1 MDGLETNLLLQL
13 LLPFWHIF
21 RDHVSL
27 RGCVIPL
34 KKGPVFSRSQWPLWA
49 LRPRSGPKRFQTSIH
64 WFGKLGLGKGAP
76 TLPLAAAFCWVANQQ
91 NMKKLIESLHFGGF
105 FFDTMLI
112 LHDIAKIFG
121 ECCCC
126 FIEKL
131 VVPHPPKNNSF
142 ASAMSALQQAA
153 IV

>member
-1 MDGLETNLLLQL
+1 MNTLVATLPETKIALENGWFGDYLLLQL

-64 WFGKLGLGKGAP
+64 GFGKLGLGKGAP
-76 TLPLAAAFCWVANQQ
+76 TLPLAAAFLSCKPTKNEKTDRKFAF
-91 NMKKLIESLHFGGF
+91 LGIF
-105 FFDTMLI
+105 FR
-112 LHDIAKIFG
+112 HYVDIAKFWG
-121 ECCCC
+121 S
-126 FIEKL
+126 
-131 VVPHPPKNNSF
+131 VVAVSLKT
-142 ASAMSALQQAA
+142 
-153 IV
+153 